1 MSRPVVAHAIRGYL
15 APTETFVGNQV
26 TLLRDHRSIVVAHHR
41 SPNREFDID
50 DLYVINERHDGIRR
64 RLDDI
69 AYATLRA
76 FSPVDVEAAA
86 HWVQQFKPS
95 LWHFH
100 FAVDAAFFLPLYRQL
115 NIPAVVSLYG
125 YDVSSFPKKLGGVG
139 RKYLSRMFKEMDC
152 FLAMS
157 EDMKQDAIAL
167 GAPEEKVV
175 VHYHGINAQRFRF
188 NERTYNRKKHFTI
201 LCVGT
206 LEPKKG
212 QHHLLNAVAEVQ
224 RQRPDIDARVVLVG
238 RGPLEEELNQI
249 IARQNLGSC
258 VKMVGFVQHLN
269 PAFLQYYRDA
279 DVFVHFSS
287 TQPGY
292 DKEGIPGT
300 IVEAMASGLPVIAT
314 RHAGIPEAITHGT
327 HGILLNENEPSE
339 IAPSL
344 IQLYD
349 HEEMCACIGRAAAHR
364 ALHDLDFRVKVTQ
377 LEKIYNAIAHGEH
390 NAKNPVVEDIT
401 A

>member
-26 TLLRDHRSIVVAHHR
+26 TLSRDHSSIVVAHHR

-50 DLYVINERHDGIRR
+50 DLYIINEQPHGIRR
-64 RLDDI
+64 KLGDI

-76 FSPVDVEAAA
+76 FSPVDIEGAAGWVE
-86 HWVQQFKPS
+86 QFRPA

-115 NIPAVVSLYG
+115 DIPAVVSLYG
-125 YDVSSFPKKLGGVG
+125 YDVSSFPKKLGGFG
-139 RKYLSRMFKEMDC
+139 RKYVARMFKQMDC

-157 EDMKQDAIAL
+157 ADMKHDAIAL
-167 GAPEEKVV
+167 GAPEERVI
-175 VHYHGINAQRFRF
+175 VHYHGINAHRFQVD
-188 NERTYNRKKHFTI
+188 ERSYARKKQFTI

-212 QHHLLNAVAEVQ
+212 QHYLLHAVAEL
-224 RQRPDIDARVVLVG
+224 RRHRPDINPRVVLVG
-238 RGPLEEELNQI
+238 KGPLSSELEKI
-249 IARQNLGSC
+249 IEHENLADC
-258 VKMVGFVQHLN
+258 VHLAGFIQHLN

-279 DVFVHFSS
+279 DAFVHFSS

-300 IVEAMASGLPVIAT
+300 IVEAMASGLPVVAT
-314 RHAGIPEAITHGT
+314 RHAGIPEAITDGT
-327 HGILLNENEPSE
+327 HGILLEETNPAG
-339 IAPSL
+339 IAGAL
-344 IQLYD
+344 AQLYD
-349 HEEMCACIGRAAAHR
+349 SEDMCARLGRAAAHR
-364 ALHDLDFRVKVTQ
+364 ALNDLDIRTKMID
-377 LEKIYNAIAHGEH
+377 LERIYNSVAERGKIC
-390 NAKNPVVEDIT
+390 
-401 A
+401 